1 MFHPFSSLN
10 FALLKSMQVQP
21 VLYFTAKMGATS
33 VKKSSTGN
41 MITITFLENIS
52 LHLRLNAGLIG
63 SLPIADNAI
72 QLGFAVK
79 YLFEFHYMLCNQSS
93 RSFNNWSFCDHS
105 IWFLLHLTWDYFDS
119 SDWRI
124 CLLLVGRIYLFCWS
138 IQYFYRI
145 YLLWR
150 RSTCNIIV
158 IILPWSITCIPAN
171 KPVVLHRYRSS
182 ELCCI
187 PEIDHR
193 TYFFES
199 SFAFVILVLIVVLG
213 SG

>member
-1 MFHPFSSLN
+1 MFHPFL
-10 FALLKSMQVQP
+10 LLKFRSFKVN
-21 VLYFTAKMGATS
+21 T
-33 VKKSSTGN
+33 SSTGSLFYSKDGSN
-41 MITITFLENIS
+41 FSQEVIDWQHDYDHIGANIS

-79 YLFEFHYMLCNQSS
+79 YLFEFHYMLRNQSS
-93 RSFNNWSFCDHS
+93 RSFNNWSFCDRS
-105 IWFLLHLTWDYFDS
+105 FWFLLHLTWDYFDS

-150 RSTCNIIV
+150 RSACNIIV
-158 IILPWSITCIPAN
+158 LILPVFITCIPAN
-171 KPVVLHRYRSS
+171 KPVLLHRSRSS

-187 PEIDHR
+187 PAIDHR
-193 TYFFES
+193 TYFFNLRS
-199 SFAFVILVLIVVLG
+199 LLWFLF
-213 SG
+213 